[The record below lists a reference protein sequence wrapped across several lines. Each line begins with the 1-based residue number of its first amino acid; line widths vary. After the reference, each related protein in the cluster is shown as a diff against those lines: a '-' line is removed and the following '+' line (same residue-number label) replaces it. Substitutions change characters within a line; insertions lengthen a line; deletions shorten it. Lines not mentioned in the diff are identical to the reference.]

1 MYGDKKQK
9 INFAWPNRL
18 AHNQLLDLIIIASTL
33 HANSYKEILL
43 ASEDLEFLLSF

>member
-1 MYGDKKQK
+1 MYREEEQK

-18 AHNQLLDLIIIASTL
+18 AHNQLFIIIASTL
-33 HANSYKEILL
+33 HANSYKEIPL